1 MNDLEWS
8 HSEKK
13 IARRAFDAALAREL
27 AALLVSVKQ
36 RAAGACEPDDIWVLY
51 DFLTA
56 TRKELDRKYDYRYSQ
71 LVFVLARLVGE
82 KWITLGDLEG
92 LKEDKLADIR
102 RLAFG
107 LRD

>member
-8 HSEKK
+8 PSEKK

-27 AALLVSVKQ
+27 AALVASVKQ
-36 RAAGACEPDDIWVLY
+36 RALAACEPDDIWALH

-56 TRKELDRKYDYRYSQ
+56 RRKDIDRKYNYRYSL
-71 LVFVLARLVGE
+71 LVYVLARLVGE

-92 LKEDKLADIR
+92 LKEEKLEDIR
-102 RLAFG
+102 RLAG
-107 LRD
+107 VGQ